1 MSSITDPRLAM
12 IGAAIDELAEASR
25 AASGSAASGSA
36 GTSSQGTSSPGVP
49 DASGSMAE
57 RVARIW
63 AMVADLD
70 PGLAQRLPA
79 YTNQHPQNPQS
90 PTHD

>member
-1 MSSITDPRLAM
+1 MSSMTDPRLAM

-25 AASGSAASGSA
+25 AASGSPGP
-36 GTSSQGTSSPGVP
+36 SSIPGAP
-49 DASGSMAE
+49 DTSGSMAE

-70 PGLAQRLPA
+70 PGLAQRLSGYTGQDPQDRPDSQPA
-79 YTNQHPQNPQS
+79 A
-90 PTHD
+90 HD

>member
-1 MSSITDPRLAM
+1 MSSMTDPRLAM

-25 AASGSAASGSA
+25 AASGSPGPGSI
-36 GTSSQGTSSPGVP
+36 PGAL
-49 DASGSMAE
+49 DTSGSMAE

-70 PGLAQRLPA
+70 PGLAQRLSGYTGQDPQDRPDSQPA
-79 YTNQHPQNPQS
+79 AHG
-90 PTHD
+90 

>member
-1 MSSITDPRLAM
+1 MSSMTDPRLAL

-25 AASGSAASGSA
+25 AASGAPGPSSIPGAPDTSA
-36 GTSSQGTSSPGVP
+36 
-49 DASGSMAE
+49 SMAE

-70 PGLAQRLPA
+70 PGLAQRLSG
-79 YTNQHPQNPQS
+79 YTGQDPQDQPD
-90 PTHD
+90 PRTAAHD

>member
-1 MSSITDPRLAM
+1 MSSMTDPRLAM

-25 AASGSAASGSA
+25 AASGTPGP
-36 GTSSQGTSSPGVP
+36 SSIPGAP

-70 PGLAQRLPA
+70 PVRAQRLSGYTAQDPQDRPDPRPA
-79 YTNQHPQNPQS
+79 A
-90 PTHD
+90 HD

>member
-1 MSSITDPRLAM
+1 MSSMTDPRLAM

-25 AASGSAASGSA
+25 AASGTPGP
-36 GTSSQGTSSPGVP
+36 SSIPGAP
-49 DASGSMAE
+49 DSSGSMAE

-70 PGLAQRLPA
+70 PGLAQRLSGYTGQDPQDRPDPRPA
-79 YTNQHPQNPQS
+79 A
-90 PTHD
+90 HD

>member
-1 MSSITDPRLAM
+1 MSSMTDPRLAM

-25 AASGSAASGSA
+25 AAGSTPGPGS
-36 GTSSQGTSSPGVP
+36 TPG
-49 DASGSMAE
+49 ASGSMAE

-70 PGLAQRLPA
+70 PGLAQRLSGYTGQDPQDRPDSQPA
-79 YTNQHPQNPQS
+79 A
-90 PTHD
+90 HD

>member
-1 MSSITDPRLAM
+1 MSSMTDPRLAM

-25 AASGSAASGSA
+25 AASGCPGP
-36 GTSSQGTSSPGVP
+36 SSIPGAP
-49 DASGSMAE
+49 DTSGSMAE

-70 PGLAQRLPA
+70 PGLAQRLSGYTGQDPQDRPDAQPA
-79 YTNQHPQNPQS
+79 A
-90 PTHD
+90 HD

>member
-1 MSSITDPRLAM
+1 MSSMTDPRLAM

-25 AASGSAASGSA
+25 AASGTPGP
-36 GTSSQGTSSPGVP
+36 GTTPGTPGT
-49 DASGSMAE
+49 SGSMAE

-70 PGLAQRLPA
+70 PGLAQRLSGYTGQDPQDRPDPQPA
-79 YTNQHPQNPQS
+79 A
-90 PTHD
+90 HD

>member
-1 MSSITDPRLAM
+1 MSSMTDPRLAM

-25 AASGSAASGSA
+25 AASGTPGP
-36 GTSSQGTSSPGVP
+36 SSIPGAP
-49 DASGSMAE
+49 DTSGSMAE

-70 PGLAQRLPA
+70 PGLAQRLSGYTGQDPQDRPDSQPA
-79 YTNQHPQNPQS
+79 A
-90 PTHD
+90 HD

>member
-1 MSSITDPRLAM
+1 MSSMTDPRLAM

-25 AASGSAASGSA
+25 AASGTPGP
-36 GTSSQGTSSPGVP
+36 GSSPGGP
-49 DASGSMAE
+49 DPSGSMAE

-70 PGLAQRLPA
+70 PGLAQRLSGYTGQDPQDQPDPRPA
-79 YTNQHPQNPQS
+79 A
-90 PTHD
+90 HD